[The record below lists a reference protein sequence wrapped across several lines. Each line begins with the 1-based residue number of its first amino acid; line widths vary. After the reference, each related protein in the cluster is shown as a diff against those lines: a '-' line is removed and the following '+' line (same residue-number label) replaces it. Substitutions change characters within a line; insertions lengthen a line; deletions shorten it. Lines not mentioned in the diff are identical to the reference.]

1 MTACPLCRMEL
12 MREPRPDGG
21 SVGYMCHNCGVFRI
35 SNTAGAVLEK
45 SGFSPSER
53 ARLSYGLRRMGG
65 NTLLSSHL
73 LESILQDTQLTD
85 ASTLQDNLLLH
96 MESELA
102 GPGEIMELWAPA
114 LRAWLGAL
122 SATSARWAIDQALSA
137 QLVEGM
143 PIRTLAGDE
152 EFRLFNA
159 TLTIKGWA
167 RVEELLRSAN
177 GSRKGFMAM
186 KFGDP
191 QLDAVFREN
200 FKPAV
205 LQAGFDLMRL
215 DDEPRAGLIDDR
227 LRLEIRTSR
236 FMVADLSHANAGA
249 YWEAGFAEGLGRP
262 VIYTCR
268 RDVFDNPAT
277 KPHFDT
283 NHYLTVVWDPV
294 NPAAAA
300 EQLKTVI
307 RVTLP
312 TEAVL
317 SDALVKSLNAQ
328 FAAP

>member
-1 MTACPLCRMEL
+1 MTNCPLCRMEL
-12 MREPRPDGG
+12 IGEPRAFGDTFE
-21 SVGYMCHNCGVFRI
+21 YQCYNCGVFRLSGTAVAI
-35 SNTAGAVLEK
+35 VANTGYA
-45 SGFSPSER
+45 PMER
-53 ARLSYGLRRMGG
+53 AKLSYGLRRIGG
-65 NTLLSSHL
+65 NALLSSHS
-73 LESILQDTQLTD
+73 LESIIQDTKLPD
-85 ASTLQDNLLLH
+85 ASALQDNLLLY
-96 MESELA
+96 MQSELA
-102 GPGEIMELWAPA
+102 GPGESMELWAPA
-114 LRAWLGAL
+114 LRGWLGAL
-122 SATSARWAIDQALSA
+122 SSASSRWVIDQALA
-137 QLVEGM
+137 AELVEGTAVR
-143 PIRTLAGDE
+143 PLGGDD
-152 EFRLFNA
+152 EFRLLNA

-191 QLDAVFREN
+191 QLDAVFRDH

-205 LQAGFDLMRL
+205 HQAGFELMRL

-268 RDVFDNPAT
+268 KDVFDDPKT

-283 NHYLTVVWDPV
+283 NHYLTVVWDPA

-312 TEAVL
+312 TEATL
-317 SDALVKSLNAQ
+317 TDLNAR
-328 FAAP
+328 P

>member
-1 MTACPLCRMEL
+1 MEL
-12 MREPRPDGG
+12 MGEPRAFGDTTE
-21 SVGYMCHNCGVFRI
+21 YQCYNCGLFRLSSRAATI
-35 SNTAGAVLEK
+35 VGNAGYA
-45 SGFSPSER
+45 PMER
-53 ARLSYGLRRMGG
+53 AKLSYGLRRMGG
-65 NTLLSSHL
+65 NSLVTSHL
-73 LESILQDTQLTD
+73 LESIIQDTKLPD
-85 ASTLQDNLLLH
+85 ASALQDNLLLYMH
-96 MESELA
+96 SELA
-102 GPGEIMELWAPA
+102 GPGESTELWAPA
-114 LRAWLGAL
+114 MRGWLGAL
-122 SATSARWAIDQALSA
+122 SSASSRWVIDQALA
-137 QLVEGM
+137 AELVEGTAVR
-143 PIRTLAGDE
+143 PLGGDD
-152 EFRLFNA
+152 EFRLINA

-191 QLDAVFREN
+191 QLDAVFRDH

-205 LQAGFDLMRL
+205 QQAGFELMRL

-268 RDVFDNPAT
+268 KDVFDDPKT

-283 NHYLTVVWDPV
+283 NHYLTVVWDPA

-312 TEAVL
+312 TEA
-317 SDALVKSLNAQ
+317 ALVDVESNL
-328 FAAP
+328 